1 MSLSS
6 IHPFESIGADMM
18 LGYNYNSGSI
28 EASYLGEAL
37 TLGGVSFSGS
47 YYGPVDV
54 VYGAGND
61 LYVSDSIL
69 HSVLKFDR
77 SNTSVAGVT
86 VVGK

>member
-1 MSLSS
+1 MSS

-28 EASYLGEAL
+28 EASYLRGVV

-54 VYGAGND
+54 VFGAGND

-69 HSVLKFDR
+69 HSVLKFDH
-77 SNTSVAGVT
+77 SDTSVVGVT